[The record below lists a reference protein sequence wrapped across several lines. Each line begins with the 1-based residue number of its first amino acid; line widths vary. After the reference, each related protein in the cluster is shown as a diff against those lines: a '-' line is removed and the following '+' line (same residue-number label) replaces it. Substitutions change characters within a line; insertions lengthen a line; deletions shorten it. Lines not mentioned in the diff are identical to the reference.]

1 MKNKAMKDD
10 NDMLII
16 VVNMH
21 NVLVV
26 CFVCGIVHCAYLLR
40 VLAYRVLLV
49 LYPLF
54 LYRCNM

>member
-1 MKNKAMKDD
+1 MKDD

-54 LYRCNM
+54 LYCCNM

>member
-1 MKNKAMKDD
+1 MEDD

-26 CFVCGIVHCAYLLR
+26 CVEYSSKSIEQY
-40 VLAYRVLLV
+40 
-49 LYPLF
+49 
-54 LYRCNM
+54 CNTQSDYG